1 MLPSIDKVAH
11 QTVPGRSDG
20 QAHGDVG
27 DGARIDDVGVL
38 VAPTSATVLRSQFL
52 LFLLGKSTKN
62 MGNDG
67 T

>member
-1 MLPSIDKVAH
+1 MLPSIGKVTH

-52 LFLLGKSTKN
+52 LLLLGKNTKN
-62 MGNDG
+62 MGNEWK
-67 T
+67 